1 MQYSYSLPLLA
12 NPAMF
17 DQLFEYIIAVA
28 NIIL

>member
-1 MQYSYSLPLLA
+1 MQYSLPLLA

-17 DQLFEYIIAVA
+17 DQLFEYIIAVV